1 MTRSLP
7 ELPRSTLLI
16 GVDGGASGVRAL
28 AIEQE
33 RRDGEFVL
41 CARGARSARH
51 WPVTPGF
58 LTPAQRGVTSAAEL
72 GPPDAHE
79 QDQALKR
86 IETTV
91 QCVLD
96 VARAHGATRV
106 IVGVAMPGLKT
117 ADGCGIAFA
126 RHGPR
131 SDDFLAL
138 LLGFLMGEGLEF
150 AAPSWRLL
158 SDGACAG
165 VGEEY
170 AAEGALRGA
179 ECAYYLGGGTGLAE
193 ALKLRGDLPSPEHIE
208 SWFPRA
214 WRLREPFEN
223 RSYDDVLSARGINEW
238 FRSQHDGNARFPE
251 ELVERD
257 ESVQRHFAFVGR
269 CLATLVVE
277 RVVALRARGPQDH
290 EWPGPHELTRVV
302 VGLRLGQLLAD
313 ERTRPYF
320 EREYCEHA
328 ASLLR
333 ARGLDGVHWTTRIS
347 TLSAA
352 PAIGA
357 AALAL
362 YEAQTL
368 G

>member
-1 MTRSLP
+1 MTRALP
-7 ELPRSTLLI
+7 ELPHSTLLI
-16 GVDGGASGVRAL
+16 GVDGGASGVRAF

-41 CARGARSARH
+41 CARGARSARD

-117 ADGCGIAFA
+117 ADGLGIAFA

-131 SDDFLAL
+131 SEDFLHL
-138 LLGFLMGEGLEF
+138 LLGLLMGEGLSI
-150 AAPSWRLL
+150 AAPIWRLL

-193 ALKLRGDLPSPEHIE
+193 ALKLRGELPAPENIE
-208 SWFPRA
+208 LWFPRA
-214 WRLREPFEN
+214 WSLREPFGQ
-223 RSYDDVLSARGINEW
+223 RSYDDVLSARGINES
-238 FRSQHDGNARFPE
+238 FRSQHEGEARFPE
-251 ELVERD
+251 ELVEHD
-257 ESVQRHFAFVGR
+257 PSVQRQFELVGR

-277 RVVALRARGPQDH
+277 RVLTLRARGPQDR
-290 EWPGPHELTRVV
+290 EWPGPHELSRVV
-302 VGLRLGQLLAD
+302 VGLRLGKLLAD
-313 ERTRPYF
+313 ERTRPWF
-320 EREYCEHA
+320 EREYLDFA
-328 ASLLR
+328 AGLLR
-333 ARGLDGVHWTTRIS
+333 ARRMDGVQWTTRIS
-347 TLSAA
+347 NLSAA

-362 YEAQTL
+362 YEAETF

>member
-16 GVDGGASGVRAL
+16 GVDGGASGVRAF

-33 RRDGEFVL
+33 RRDRELVL
-41 CARGARSARH
+41 FARGARSARN
-51 WPVTPGF
+51 WPATPGF

-79 QDQALKR
+79 RDQALKR

-150 AAPSWRLL
+150 AAPSLRLL

-208 SWFPRA
+208 RWFPRA

-362 YEAQTL
+362 YEAKTR